1 MKAKDLYEMTPT
13 EVTKN
18 LSILKGCYYDFVP
31 EVDVDWIGGLD
42 NQKIEIKTIKH
53 FDFDYRRFWALN
65 TVWFEESPVMV
76 IQNPGRE
83 GDDHSERFITSETLY
98 KSMVEYLNSLI
109 TKKDC
114 QLYDLIDE
122 DEERNDLIEF
132 YGNELFGHFERH
144 NY

>member
-1 MKAKDLYEMTPT
+1 MLFRS
-13 EVTKN
+13 N

-76 IQNPGRE
+76 IQNAGRE

-98 KSMVEYLNSLI
+98 KSMVDYLNSLI
-109 TKKDC
+109 NKKDC
-114 QLYDLIDE
+114 QLHDLIDE
-122 DEERNDLIEF
+122 NEERNDLIEF